1 MNVLQ
6 LRTELE
12 TLLASVLGTYTLAN
26 GAEVPAVS
34 VRSIGEGLAT
44 GTLVEGIEL
53 IIIRDPEL
61 SPVNQYMNQSA
72 SRSWIL
78 YLVDW
83 DDTAELETVAA
94 YIVHAYGGST
104 VESIPVGRGQ
114 GPQHQLRIT
123 IQADAGPTDDYPPY
137 QPVTQIPGPPGPEG
151 PQGPAG
157 PIVGLGDLTD
167 VDTTAK
173 VSKSILYYD
182 AVSGEWKGDSAQ
194 TILTVTDYGNF

>member
-26 GAEVPAVS
+26 GTEVPAVS

-137 QPVTQIPGPPGPEG
+137 QPVTQIPGPAG
-151 PQGPAG
+151 PQGPPG
-157 PIVGLGDLTD
+157 PVVGLGDLTD
-167 VDTTAK
+167 VNTTTK
-173 VSKSILYYD
+173 VAKSILYYD